1 MRLYAAIFL
10 CALAISACGGRT
22 NRIQERQQQGL
33 EYGRS
38 AGDFLQRGCFHR
50 AEDAFKESLKI
61 SQILNDTEGIIK
73 NLLGIGSAR
82 LALGDA
88 EGAQETVGRALA
100 LLKTNSKNLPSPSGG
115 EGRVRGDNYVVRRD
129 LYADALSLL
138 GSILLSRGDLDGADA
153 AYREAEGLDRNGNEP
168 DRLAVRLNNSG
179 VLALRRGDIKNAEK
193 KIFEALSIVE
203 GTDKSGLRASVMS
216 NWANI
221 LKVQGKVEQARGFY
235 EKALEEDRKA
245 GAHFHMAEVLR
256 ELGLLSE
263 KEGKLDDA
271 RGYLLRAL
279 GINRQLSLSSRIMKD
294 LEALVRVSQALG
306 DTSQADKYQKEKDEL
321 SSSEPS
327 SEEFC
332 P

>member
-10 CALAISACGGRT
+10 CALALSACGGKV
-22 NRIQERQQQGL
+22 NRNQERQQQGL

-38 AGDFLQRGCFHR
+38 AGDFLQRGCFHH
-50 AEDAFKESLKI
+50 AEEAFKESLKF
-61 SQILNDTEGIIK
+61 SQTLDDTEGIIR
-73 NLLGIGSAR
+73 NMLGMSSAR

-88 EGAQETVGRALA
+88 EEAQETVGRALA
-100 LLKTNSKNLPSPSGG
+100 LMKTSKDIPSPSGG
-115 EGRVRGDNYVVRRD
+115 EGGVRRD

-138 GSILLSRGDLDGADA
+138 GSILLARGDLDGAEA
-153 AYREAEGLDRNGNEP
+153 AYRESEGLDRNGSEAS
-168 DRLAVRLNNSG
+168 RLAIRLNNSG
-179 VLALRRGDIKNAEK
+179 ILALRRGDTKGAEK

-203 GTDKSGLRASVMS
+203 GTDKPGLKASVMS

-221 LKVQGKVEQARGFY
+221 LRVQGRPEQARGFY
-235 EKALEEDRKA
+235 EKALEEDRRT

-256 ELGLLSE
+256 ELGLLAE
-263 KEGKLDDA
+263 KEGRLDDA

-279 GINRQLSLSSRIMKD
+279 GINRQLNLSSRVMKD
-294 LEALVRVSQALG
+294 LEALVRVSQAIG
-306 DTSQADKYQKEKDEL
+306 DTGQAEQYQKEKDEV
-321 SSSEPS
+321 SSSASS